1 MKGIPAMALIRKYVF
16 GETDDDGSLLILAA
30 IHGNETAGTA
40 ACLGLMEE
48 LSREHIKIK
57 KGRLTIVPV
66 CNPEAYRRD
75 VRSVEENLNRVMT
88 MHENP
93 ATYEQRL
100 ANEICPLIKD
110 NRVILDLHST
120 HCEGDV
126 PFAFCDYPDNYNK
139 KLIDALEV
147 GYVLEGWP
155 DIYSRQAEIQDF
167 STEHCAHIYGNTG
180 TTLECGYH
188 KSPAAV
194 ELAYKAVIQTL
205 AAFGMIDGVEAKS
218 YPKQH
223 IRMDSYVIKQRAG
236 KLCRAYKHLDKVSAG
251 EPLAVYDDGELL
263 TAPKDGFMLLPN
275 LNAEIGT
282 EWYYLGSNAM

>member
-1 MKGIPAMALIRKYVF
+1 MTLINKYIF
-16 GETDDDGSLLILAA
+16 GEKDGEVSLLILAA
-30 IHGNETAGTA
+30 IHGNETAGMQ
-40 ACLGLMEE
+40 ACYKLIDEIN
-48 LSREHIKIK
+48 REHIKIR
-57 KGRLTIVPV
+57 KGQLTLVPV

-75 VRSVEENLNRVMT
+75 VRFVEENLNRVMT

-100 ANEICPLIKD
+100 ANEICPLIQN
-110 NRVILDLHST
+110 NRIVLDLHST

-126 PFAFCDYPDNYNK
+126 PFAFCDYPDCYNK
-139 KLIDALEV
+139 KLINALEI

-155 DIYSRQAEIQDF
+155 DIYSKQAIIQDF

-194 ELAYKAVIQTL
+194 KLAYKAIIQTL
-205 AAFGMIDGVEAKS
+205 TAFGMIGGVEIKS

-223 IRMDSYVIKQRAG
+223 IQMNCYVIKQRAG
-236 KLCRAYKHLDKVSAG
+236 RLCRAYKHLDRVFAG
-251 EPLAVYDDGELL
+251 DTLAVYDDGESLKAL
-263 TAPKDGFMLLPN
+263 KDGYILLPN

-282 EWYYLGSNAM
+282 EWYYLGTHMA

>member
-1 MKGIPAMALIRKYVF
+1 MALIRKYVF
-16 GETDDDGSLLILAA
+16 GETDGDGSLLILAA

-40 ACLGLMEE
+40 ACLRLMEE
-48 LSREHIKIK
+48 LSCEHIKIK

-139 KLIDALEV
+139 KWIV
-147 GYVLEGWP
+147 
-155 DIYSRQAEIQDF
+155 
-167 STEHCAHIYGNTG
+167 
-180 TTLECGYH
+180 
-188 KSPAAV
+188 
-194 ELAYKAVIQTL
+194 
-205 AAFGMIDGVEAKS
+205 
-218 YPKQH
+218 
-223 IRMDSYVIKQRAG
+223 
-236 KLCRAYKHLDKVSAG
+236 
-251 EPLAVYDDGELL
+251 
-263 TAPKDGFMLLPN
+263 MLLNNGQENCATRINTWIKFLPGN
-275 LNAEIGT
+275 LWPYMMT
-282 EWYYLGSNAM
+282 GSS